1 MRAGAADGSRP
12 ARALA
17 GLIRPA
23 GPPRCSLWD
32 GHRVL
37 TILTRQAGHVL
48 GGARQIEPAGN
59 AVAAVTGGVLNVVAA
74 GRRGEEQ
81 EQEQSG

>member
-1 MRAGAADGSRP
+1 MRGAADRAGRSRVHS
-12 ARALA
+12 LA
-17 GLIRPA
+17 LIRPA